1 MESSRRGLLSQVER
15 YYSSRLAEHGPTAR
29 GVDWNGPESHELRHR
44 QFLRL
49 VDDPTASVLDLGCG
63 FGDFVRFLRESGHR
77 GKFVG
82 YDIAPTMIEEARRL
96 HGQGLDRTW
105 HVGAA
110 PDEQADFAIASGVF
124 NVRGNLS
131 DEVWMSYVH
140 ETVDVLARTAR
151 RGFGFNVLT
160 LSSDP
165 DRRRPELY
173 YADPTAM
180 LRWCLS
186 RYGRCVA
193 LLQDYGLYEFTII
206 VRHPTPR

>member
-1 MESSRRGLLSQVER
+1 
-15 YYSSRLAEHGPTAR
+15 
-29 GVDWNGPESHELRHR
+29 
-44 QFLRL
+44 
-49 VDDPTASVLDLGCG
+49 
-63 FGDFVRFLRESGHR
+63 
-77 GKFVG
+77 
-82 YDIAPTMIEEARRL
+82 MIEEARRL